1 MGSQQNGILGQ
12 QKSKRPQKRNSTT
25 VIWTMASYLH
35 FLALL
40 ITESGFSSEFHTEHA
55 LHNNFII
62 QYLLATHISGQA
74 TTRNKSIQIHQEL
87 SSLGSGWHTRCRIL
101 PNKGTESAVSKA
113 NEGVKEWNIL
123 NIND

>member
-62 QYLLATHISGQA
+62 KYLLATHISGQA
-74 TTRNKSIQIHQEL
+74 TTRNKSIHIYQEPNSLNSGDTHIAEFCQTQEL
-87 SSLGSGWHTRCRIL
+87 SRLWAKQMRGLR
-101 PNKGTESAVSKA
+101 
-113 NEGVKEWNIL
+113 NEIF
-123 NIND
+123 